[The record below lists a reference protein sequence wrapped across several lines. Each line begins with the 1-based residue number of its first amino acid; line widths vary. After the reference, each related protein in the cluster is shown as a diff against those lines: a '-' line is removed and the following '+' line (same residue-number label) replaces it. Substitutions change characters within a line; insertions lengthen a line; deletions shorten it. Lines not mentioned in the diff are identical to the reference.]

1 MGSSSSPSSLLPSQP
16 EPLSRLPLSPLTRSQ
31 ISAQPL
37 LPAQD
42 PCPTP
47 HQHSDVCSPWGPG
60 DLKGLH
66 SFVEQKSKP
75 RHPMAHPRLITM
87 GS

>member
-1 MGSSSSPSSLLPSQP
+1 
-16 EPLSRLPLSPLTRSQ
+16 
-31 ISAQPL
+31 
-37 LPAQD
+37 
-42 PCPTP
+42 
-47 HQHSDVCSPWGPG
+47 
-60 DLKGLH
+60 LH